1 MSDNDNS
8 LSNIITGLV
17 LGAIVGAGFY
27 YFFTQTEEGK
37 KVKRIVKD
45 KGEDLLDELTEIVED
60 IENKGEQFKERVQL
74 AQSQLEEK
82 VGDIKK
88 EVCEEAKEGL
98 SQIDQLR
105 ERGRRAAKFF
115 LRKGKSLA

>member
-1 MSDNDNS
+1 MSDSDNS
-8 LSNIITGLV
+8 LSNLITGLV
-17 LGAIVGAGFY
+17 LGALVGAGFY
-27 YFFTQTEEGK
+27 YFLTQTEEGK

-60 IENKGEQFKERVQL
+60 IENKGKQFKERVQV

-115 LRKGKSLA
+115 LRHGRSLA

>member
-1 MSDNDNS
+1 MSDSDNS
-8 LSNIITGLV
+8 LSNLITGLV
-17 LGAIVGAGFY
+17 LGALVGAGFY
-27 YFFTQTEEGK
+27 YFLTQTEEGK

-60 IENKGEQFKERVQL
+60 IENKGKHFKERVQV

-115 LRKGKSLA
+115 LRHGRSLA